1 MLHKKYVMGS
11 KLHETGTF
19 KGIIRFY
26 MDLLNNIST
35 SVSIKIDFEVSLQI
49 HECDYKQVYVKLC
62 ISKKKPQT
70 TYLSTYK
77 LFFYAWVHNFAKDFS
92 RV

>member
-26 MDLLNNIST
+26 MDLNNLST

-49 HECDYKQVYVKLC
+49 HECDYKQVYVKLS
-62 ISKKKPQT
+62 ISKKKAQI

-77 LFFYAWVHNFAKDFS
+77 LFFFAWVHHFAKDFS
-92 RV
+92 HV